1 VTGLLTRTAVGAW
14 LRSVVPGLRP
24 GVERLAVGW
33 VDVVPAGGPLP
44 TPEGWE
50 ASLTE
55 AVLGVGRAGD
65 LHGRVGES
73 FVVAAVLP
81 AGEAGLGAWRDRLS
95 YVVDTQASASA
106 LHATLG
112 VESTDDPTTDPESLL
127 RRAAANA
134 RKHGER

>member
-1 VTGLLTRTAVGAW
+1 VTGLLTRPGVGAW

-33 VDVVPAGGPLP
+33 IDVVPAGGPVP
-44 TPEGWE
+44 TPAGWE
-50 ASLTE
+50 ASLTA

-81 AGEAGLGAWRDRLS
+81 AGEAGVGGWRDRLS
-95 YVVDTQASASA
+95 YVVATQASASN
-106 LHATLG
+106 LHASLG
-112 VESTDDPTTDPESLL
+112 VEATDDPAADPESLL
-127 RRAAANA
+127 QRAAAHA
-134 RKHGER
+134 RT